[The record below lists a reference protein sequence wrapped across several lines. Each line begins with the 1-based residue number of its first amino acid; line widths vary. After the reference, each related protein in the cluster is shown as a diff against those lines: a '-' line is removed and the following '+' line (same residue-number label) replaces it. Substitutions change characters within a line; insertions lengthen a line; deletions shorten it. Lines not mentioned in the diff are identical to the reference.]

1 MIIFL
6 NIIIQINDLNIYR
19 INQLIIQTFQL
30 IKAQIM
36 QWKFSIDISIK
47 NVMERSNHYL

>member
-6 NIIIQINDLNIYR
+6 NIIQINGFNIYR
-19 INQLIIQTFQL
+19 INQIIMQAFQL
-30 IKAQIM
+30 INAQIM

-47 NVMERSNHYL
+47 NVMEKV

>member
-6 NIIIQINDLNIYR
+6 NIIQVNGLNIYR
-19 INQLIIQTFQL
+19 INQLNMQTFQL
-30 IKAQIM
+30 VNAQIT

-47 NVMERSNHYL
+47 NVMEKV